1 RRTSPPRRRRAYA
14 EPWGS
19 SPPGV
24 RGWPPRG
31 PLPQSVRAGRRW
43 RPPRHR
49 VVHSLGPGRP
59 RSRRTRSRSP
69 GSAVGRSSLVLL
81 AGPLFGWVDTPHD
94 DRVGAVVVTAS
105 HTDLFETEIG
115 VELLGTRVGVTYF
128 QEHVRADTSCG
139 LVEQL
144 GEQGAAH
151 PPAPAVPGQGPG
163 LSVPPGRDATQTRV
177 PEDLNIRA
185 GRHLV
190 HG

>member
-1 RRTSPPRRRRAYA
+1 RRTSAPRRRRAYA

-69 GSAVGRSSLVLL
+69 GSAVGRSSLFLL

-94 DRVGAVVVTAS
+94 DRVVAVVVTAS
-105 HTDLFETEIG
+105 HTDLYEDEIG
-115 VELLGTRVGVTYF
+115 VELLGTWDVVTCF
-128 QEHVRADTSCG
+128 EDQVRAATSFG
-139 LVEQL
+139 LVEQH

-151 PPAPAVPGQGPG
+151 PPAPAVPGHGHG
-163 LSVPPGRDATQTRV
+163 LCVPLGRDATQARV
-177 PEDLNIRA
+177 TDDLSD
-185 GRHLV
+185 
-190 HG
+190 